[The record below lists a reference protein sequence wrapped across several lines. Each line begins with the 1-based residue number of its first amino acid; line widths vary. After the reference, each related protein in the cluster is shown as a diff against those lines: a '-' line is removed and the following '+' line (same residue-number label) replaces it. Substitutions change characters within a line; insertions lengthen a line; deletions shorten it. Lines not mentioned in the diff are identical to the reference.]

1 MDIRKMLSGVAGLAL
16 ALQPVAASAQTACL
30 SEREVSAIA
39 IYSVPG
45 LVQAVRVSCAGRLG
59 ADGYL
64 ARRGD
69 SFSAR
74 YVALQP
80 KVWPQAK
87 AGLLK
92 VLAGKSVQGRQNLD
106 LIANLPD
113 DAVRPLVDAL
123 IAQELSARIPASN
136 CQPLERAI
144 EAAAPIDPE
153 VGGTLLGVIASLVN
167 PQQLPVCAVRRS

>member
-1 MDIRKMLSGVAGLAL
+1 MTIRKVLAGAAGLTL

-30 SEREVSAIA
+30 SEQEVSAIA

-45 LVQAVRVSCAGRLG
+45 LVQAVRLNCASQLG
-59 ADGYL
+59 TDGYL

-80 KVWPQAK
+80 KVWPRAK

-106 LIANLPD
+106 LLANLPD

-123 IAQELSARIPASN
+123 ITQELSARIPAAN

-144 EAAAPIDPE
+144 EAAAPINPE

-167 PQQLPVCAVRRS
+167 PEQLPVCGIRRS